1 MELWREETGK
11 RREVA
16 KMDKRT
22 QIEKRNRTKWLRR
35 AGLILGF
42 AGAGVG
48 SPTSFLSCL
57 AAFQSPWSLELGYVV
72 FSWLMH
78 WAILLVAC
86 KWALVGG
93 VLLILDSSL
102 LVTFLFLGHQWS
114 GWNVLSVLFLSIFL
128 LLLAS
133 GVLFLL
139 SWAEARRHREAAD
152 GYLEK
157 RKSKE

>member
-1 MELWREETGK
+1 MQEQ
-11 RREVA
+11 
-16 KMDKRT
+16 T
-22 QIEKRNRTKWLRR
+22 QIAKRNRRARLRLL
-35 AGLILGF
+35 GLILGF
-42 AGAGVG
+42 VGAAVG

-57 AAFQSPWSLELGYVV
+57 AAFQSPWSLELGYVM

-78 WAILLVAC
+78 WIIVLIAG

-102 LVTFLFLGHQWS
+102 LAIFLFPGHQWS

-128 LLLAS
+128 LLLTS

-139 SWAEARRHREAAD
+139 SWGTGRKHGEA
-152 GYLEK
+152 
-157 RKSKE
+157 SW

>member
-1 MELWREETGK
+1 MVKIEE
-11 RREVA
+11 
-16 KMDKRT
+16 RT
-22 QIEKRNRTKWLRR
+22 QIAKCNRPKWLRR
-35 AGLILGF
+35 AGLILGLV
-42 AGAGVG
+42 GAGVG

-57 AAFQSPWSLELGYVV
+57 AAFQLAWSLEVGYVV

-102 LVTFLFLGHQWS
+102 LATFLFLGHQWS
-114 GWNVLSVLFLSIFL
+114 GWNVLSVLFLSVFL

-133 GVLFLL
+133 GFLFIL
-139 SWAEARRHREAAD
+139 SWGEGRKHGEA
-152 GYLEK
+152 
-157 RKSKE
+157 

>member
-1 MELWREETGK
+1 MEERK
-11 RREVA
+11 QIA
-16 KMDKRT
+16 KSNVQTR
-22 QIEKRNRTKWLRR
+22 LRR

-42 AGAGVG
+42 VGAGVG

-78 WAILLVAC
+78 WIIILVAC

-102 LVTFLFLGHQWS
+102 LATFLFPGHQWS
-114 GWNVLSVLFLSIFL
+114 GWNVLSVLFFSIFL

-139 SWAEARRHREAAD
+139 SWRE
-152 GYLEK
+152 G
-157 RKSKE
+157 RKHGETSG

>member
-1 MELWREETGK
+1 MVRMEE
-11 RREVA
+11 
-16 KMDKRT
+16 RT
-22 QIEKRNRTKWLRR
+22 QIAKRNRRTRLRR

-42 AGAGVG
+42 VGAGIG

-57 AAFQSPWSLELGYVV
+57 AAFQLAWSLEVGYVV

-78 WAILLVAC
+78 WAILLVAS

-102 LVTFLFLGHQWS
+102 LATFLFPGHQWS
-114 GWNVLSVLFLSIFL
+114 GWNMLSVLFLSVFL

-133 GVLFLL
+133 GVLFIL
-139 SWAEARRHREAAD
+139 SWREGRKHGEA
-152 GYLEK
+152 
-157 RKSKE
+157 